1 MFLLDTNV
9 ISEQRKM
16 GTAREHPHVSAWTR
30 ATALETMSVSVV
42 TLRELETWV
51 LLWER
56 RDPPQG
62 LHMRRWYEDG
72 VLAAFASRIHPVDQA
87 VATRCAALH
96 VPDPRPVADSLIAA
110 TALVYGLTVIT
121 RNTAD
126 FAPMGVKCLDPW
138 LPEYQ
143 SKT

>member
-1 MFLLDTNV
+1 MFLVDTNV

-16 GTAREHPHVSAWTR
+16 GTAREHPHVAAWTR
-30 ATALETMSVSVV
+30 ATPLETMNVSVV

-62 LHMRRWYEDG
+62 AHMRRWYDEA
-72 VLAAFASRIHPVDQA
+72 VLPAFASRIIPVDQA
-87 VATRCAALH
+87 IAKRCAGLH

-110 TALVYGLTVIT
+110 TALVHGLTVVT

-126 FAPMGVKCLDPW
+126 FAPMGVKSLDPW
-138 LPEYQ
+138 QRQE
-143 SKT
+143 TG